1 MKGLVLIFAL
11 LLAGGAAAA
20 DATDVEVRTS
30 LDRTAVWVADRV
42 TYAVT
47 LVCRKGVDV
56 LADDLSKDKLHL
68 EGLEIVASDSERST
82 DRGDKTTYTFRYV
95 VTTYRVDVPEL
106 KIAPLTVRYY
116 VKRPGQRLEDA
127 APAGEVTVPPA
138 LIAFRSALPDEQETY
153 GVRDRRGPRPR
164 RMRYALLQPIGVGLV
179 LIAIVPAALVVIAA
193 VRRDRPRRTKRSARE
208 AQHEE
213 RASLEAVRAL
223 DISTPDGR
231 RDAYARLNALVRDHV
246 QEAAGVGARGL
257 TPLEV
262 EAALSSRGR
271 GEPIELVTTVLSA
284 CDQARYAP
292 PDALPSADA
301 CRQTI
306 EQSEQVLRH
315 KYVHV

>member
-1 MKGLVLIFAL
+1 MKGGVLVLAL
-11 LLAGGAAAA
+11 LLARGTVAA
-20 DATDVEVRTS
+20 DAADVEVRTS

-42 TYAVT
+42 TYTIT
-47 LVCRKGVDV
+47 LACSQGVDV

-82 DRGDKTTYTFRYV
+82 DRDDKTTYAFRYV

-116 VKRPGQRLEDA
+116 VKRPGQRLDDA

-138 LIAFRSALPDEQETY
+138 VIAFRSALPDGQETP
-153 GVRDRRGPRPR
+153 GVRDGRGPRPR
-164 RMRYALLQPIGVGLV
+164 QMRYALLQPIGIGLV
-179 LIAIVPAALVVIAA
+179 LIAIVPAALAVVAA
-193 VRRDRPRRTKRSARE
+193 VRRGRRRRTRRSARKVG
-208 AQHEE
+208 QEE

-231 RDAYARLNALVRDHV
+231 RDAYARLNTLVRDHLE
-246 QEAAGVGARGL
+246 EAAGVGARGL
-257 TPLEV
+257 TPPEV
-262 EAALSSRGR
+262 EAALSSHGR
-271 GEPIELVTTVLSA
+271 GESVELVTAVLSA

-306 EQSEQVLRH
+306 EQSEQLLRH
-315 KYVHV
+315 KFVRV

>member
-1 MKGLVLIFAL
+1 MKGAALVFAL
-11 LLAGGAAAA
+11 LLARGAVAA
-20 DATDVEVRTS
+20 DVEVRTS

-42 TYAVT
+42 TYTIT
-47 LVCRKGVDV
+47 LACRRGVDV

-82 DRGDKTTYTFRYV
+82 DRDDKTTYAFRYV

-138 LIAFRSALPDEQETY
+138 LIAFRSALPDGQETY
-153 GVRDRRGPRPR
+153 GVRDGRAPHPR
-164 RMRYALLQPIGVGLV
+164 RVRYALLRPIGVGLV
-179 LIAIVPAALVVIAA
+179 LIAIVPAALVVVAA
-193 VRRDRPRRTKRSARE
+193 VRRDRSRRTKRSARE
-208 AQHEE
+208 LQHEE

-223 DISTPDGR
+223 DISAPDGR
-231 RDAYARLNALVRDHV
+231 RDAYARLNTLVRDHV
-246 QEAAGVGARGL
+246 QQAAGVGAPGL
-257 TPLEV
+257 TPEEV

-271 GEPIELVTTVLSA
+271 GAPIELVAAVLSA